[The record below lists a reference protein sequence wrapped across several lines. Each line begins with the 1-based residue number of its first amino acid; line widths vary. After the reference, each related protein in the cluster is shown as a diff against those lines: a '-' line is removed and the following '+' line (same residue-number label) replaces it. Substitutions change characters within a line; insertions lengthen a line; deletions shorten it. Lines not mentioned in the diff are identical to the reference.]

1 MLKAIIGFVV
11 GAAAVYI
18 FLVPPAGDTEEASN
32 LSNSPVYLANLAV
45 VKSMHQAHMD
55 EDMETWSTM
64 IADSLKWS
72 APSYGSV
79 NQAGTK
85 EDWAE
90 LLKSYQDDF
99 DDISIQQAIYLPGLD
114 AVTAEP
120 DGSVRV
126 YIHWKGTHTSSG
138 VVAEPWYYANYDFEG
153 GKIVA
158 AVEFMDVGGMR
169 NHIAEAAAAS
179 ESE

>member
-11 GAAAVYI
+11 GAAAVYL
-18 FLVPPAGDTEEASN
+18 LVLSTGDTEKVSD

-79 NQAGTK
+79 TQAGTK
-85 EDWAE
+85 EGLAA
-90 LLKSYQDDF
+90 LMKSYQDDF

-153 GKIVA
+153 GKVVA
-158 AVEFMDVGGMR
+158 ASEFMDVGGMR

>member
-11 GAAAVYI
+11 GAAAVYL
-18 FLVPPAGDTEEASN
+18 LVPPAGDTEKDSN

-55 EDMETWSTM
+55 EDSETWSTM

-72 APSYGSV
+72 SPEYGSV

-85 EDWAE
+85 EDWAA
-90 LLKSYQDDF
+90 LMKSYQDGF

-114 AVTAEP
+114 SVTAEP

-153 GKIVA
+153 GKVVA
-158 AVEFMDVGGMR
+158 ASEFMDVGGMR
-169 NHIAEAAAAS
+169 NYIAEAAAAS

>member
-11 GAAAVYI
+11 GAAAVYL
-18 FLVPPAGDTEEASN
+18 LVPPAGDTEKDSN

-55 EDMETWSTM
+55 EDLETWSTM

-72 APSYGSV
+72 SPEYGSV

-85 EDWAE
+85 EDDAA
-90 LLKSYQDDF
+90 LMKSYQDNF

-114 AVTAEP
+114 SVTAEP

-126 YIHWKGTHTSSG
+126 YIHWTGTHTSSG

-153 GKIVA
+153 GKVVA
-158 AVEFMDVGGMR
+158 ATDHRYRGGR
-169 NHIAEAAAAS
+169 AYCNPL
-179 ESE
+179 